1 MIMTSDPF
9 PAETHWY
16 DLPDDDAEPDH
27 PHRHDLSDEDEPE
40 ATES

>member
-1 MIMTSDPF
+1 VIMTSDPF

-16 DLPDDDAEPDH
+16 DLPDDDAEP
-27 PHRHDLSDEDEPE
+27 E